1 LKILLLFLLTF
12 SLSSSLYGKS
22 REAARIKASLHPYTV
37 KNITYYPHKVAIG
50 ESKDIMASWY
60 GEYFHGR
67 QTALG
72 NIYDMNGYSAA
83 HKTYP
88 LGTVIRVTNPANGKS
103 LEVRIDDRGPFWNNR
118 ELDLSKG
125 AATYLGTKEQ
135 GVAPVH
141 IEVVSVPKV
150 GLSAEPVEHKAPKVR
165 ELSALSLDRIV
176 INNYAYISPDETN
189 VPVEFG
195 RFSKLSNAKKYEKK
209 LKKHLAFSYI
219 LKYDKFY
226 KIKSYLPANKEKA
239 IKKLKKLKKLG
250 LIHGYGLFWSYK

>member
-1 LKILLLFLLTF
+1 MKLLLLFLLTF

-22 REAARIKASLHPYTV
+22 SELSRIKASLHPYTV

-50 ESKDIMASWY
+50 ESKDILASWY

-67 QTALG
+67 KTALG

-88 LGTVIRVTNPANGKS
+88 LGTVLKVTNPANGKS

-125 AATYLGTKEQ
+125 AATYLGTKQQ

-141 IEVVSVPKV
+141 IEVISVPKV

-165 ELSALSLDRIV
+165 KLSALSKDKIV

-195 RFSKLSNAKKYEKK
+195 RFTKLSNAKKYEKH

-219 LKYDKFY
+219 LKYDNFY
-226 KIKSYLPANKEKA
+226 KIKSYLPADRDKA
-239 IKKLKKLKKLG
+239 IKKLNKLKKLG
-250 LIHGYGLFWSYK
+250 LIHGYRLFWSYK